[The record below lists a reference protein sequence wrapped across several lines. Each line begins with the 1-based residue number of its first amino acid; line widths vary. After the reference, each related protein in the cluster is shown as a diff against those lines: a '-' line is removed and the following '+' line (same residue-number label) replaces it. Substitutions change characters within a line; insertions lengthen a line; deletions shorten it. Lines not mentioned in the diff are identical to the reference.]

1 MLYSFFCQISGD
13 PFDDHRN
20 HPRST
25 NNIYNI
31 ICQMASCTP
40 PPHSFFQQKSIL
52 PSSEYSLL
60 FLINPNCTQCLTKGV
75 FRVTEKIFLHDIN
88 SLSDAS
94 CYVEARSKIF
104 QLCEL

>member
-20 HPRST
+20 QTTST

-31 ICQMASCTP
+31 VCQMASCIP

-75 FRVTEKIFLHDIN
+75 FRVTEKIF
-88 SLSDAS
+88 
-94 CYVEARSKIF
+94 F
-104 QLCEL
+104 T